1 MTQGNFNHLENQHR
15 CIPQHYQLKRTP
27 PYHYRHV
34 LTTFYIM
41 SRNYGWGFYKGILYN
56 LNLEWQANHL
66 IQILIQEGFIT
77 VEDDLYTIHDEQ
89 YIGYRN
95 LMRHHLLFH
104 LGYSKM
110 TPLTPEQ
117 CKIIDECAQKSFNS
131 I

>member
-1 MTQGNFNHLENQHR
+1 MTKVNFNHLENQHR
-15 CIPQHYQLKRTP
+15 CIPQHHQLKRTP
-27 PYHYRHV
+27 PFHYRHV
-34 LTTFYIM
+34 LVTYFIE

-66 IQILIQEGFIT
+66 IHTLIQEGFIT
-77 VEDDLYTIHDEQ
+77 VDNDLYTIHDKD
-89 YIGYRN
+89 YIGYNN

-104 LGYSKM
+104 LGYSKI

-117 CKIIDECAQKSFNS
+117 CQIIDELAQKSCSS